1 MEIRLIYKSFCGS
14 GVKASF
20 RKTLKQKL
28 LQVTEKKRQSQYL
41 GLRPRLFYHNHYVDL
56 GLRPRMFTHNH
67 NDTSDCVLVR
77 LKVSDNYDGVS
88 DPLNIN

>member
-1 MEIRLIYKSFCGS
+1 MEIRLNSKSFCGS

-41 GLRPRLFYHNHYVDL
+41 GLRPRLFFHNQYVDL
-56 GLRPRMFTHNH
+56 GLRPRLFSHNH
-67 NDTSDCVLVR
+67 NDTSDFVLVWF
-77 LKVSDNYDGVS
+77 KDSDDNDSVP
-88 DPLNIN
+88 DPLDI

>member
-1 MEIRLIYKSFCGS
+1 MEMQLNFKSFCGS

-41 GLRPRLFYHNHYVDL
+41 GLRPRLF
-56 GLRPRMFTHNH
+56 FHNH
-67 NDTSDCVLVR
+67 NDTSDCVLDR

-88 DPLNIN
+88 DPPNIN

>member
-1 MEIRLIYKSFCGS
+1 MEMKLIYKSFCSS

-41 GLRPRLFYHNHYVDL
+41 GLRPRLFFHNHYVNL
-56 GLRPRMFTHNH
+56 GLRPRLFFHNH
-67 NDTSDCVLVR
+67 YVNLGLR
-77 LKVSDNYDGVS
+77 PRQIKGF
-88 DPLNIN
+88 

>member
-1 MEIRLIYKSFCGS
+1 MEIQLIYKSFCSS

-41 GLRPRLFYHNHYVDL
+41 GLRPRLFFHNHYVNL
-56 GLRPRMFTHNH
+56 GLRPRLFFHNQ
-67 NDTSDCVLVR
+67 NDTSDCVLDR
-77 LKVSDNYDGVS
+77 LKVSDNYDGGS
-88 DPLNIN
+88 DPTNIN